1 MHFGYPGANVCMT
14 DLPFLAAQASDEVGD
29 RFTDFVGHIFLHV
42 ETRVDRHLG
51 LVFERA
57 GKVAGG
63 TRKAVASG
71 DVDEQLRGTGFLQLV
86 RIDLHQGCVLRR
98 LTIERDIVGHD
109 NAGQAGL
116 TGPADRLGI
125 DGFLDLAEVAENATF
140 EQHHS
145 GEEIVPGGGLGAFAF
160 GKCLKFSTQSAG
172 MSVQFR
178 GHTMASI

>member
-1 MHFGYPGANVCMT
+1 MHFGYSGANVCMT

-29 RFTDFVGHIFLHV
+29 RFIDFVGHIFLHV

-51 LVFERA
+51 LVFEHV
-57 GKVAGG
+57 GKVGRG

-71 DVDEQLRGTGFLQLV
+71 DVDEQLWGTGFLQLV

-98 LTIERDIVGHD
+98 LTIERNIVGHD

-125 DGFLDLAEVAENATF
+125 DGFSILLRLRRMPRSNRITPVKKLSPVVAL
-140 EQHHS
+140 
-145 GEEIVPGGGLGAFAF
+145 VPSRLGN
-160 GKCLKFSTQSAG
+160 
-172 MSVQFR
+172 V
-178 GHTMASI
+178 